1 MDLLKKFLNSE
12 AVSSP
17 TVFTSIQVSKDDKEL
32 TTLIQQGIV
41 KKRAA
46 LNFPCGNCGTYC
58 EIKKLESGKH
68 AILCDSCEDARLELL
83 NDEQFIE
90 YVFSLP
96 DLLTIL
102 LKDLG
107 YPTDRISQM
116 VPDRLWSLGTHDIN
130 DAQREILFVR
140 NPDDGETAIFQVL
153 QQKQPFH
160 PLVFSTIS
168 QKRPLAINFAITPL
182 ENLLA
187 TRGKSIF
194 SKQHFSKLLDVGGK
208 PMSDKGIIFGK
219 SGIVLEETELLHS
232 KDGFGNYQREKLE
245 PLQRNLL
252 ENLHRRGQTN
262 KNKWYSRNELATAFG
277 VQEKSISNAMTEIR
291 KIATKISAPLIEQHA
306 KNKTYR
312 INPDLL

>member
-12 AVSSP
+12 SVSSP
-17 TVFTSIQVSKDDKEL
+17 ITFPQAEVTKHEKEL
-32 TTLIQQGIV
+32 TTLLKLGIV

-46 LNFPCGNCGTYC
+46 LTFPCGNCGTYC
-58 EIKKLESGKH
+58 EIKQSEGGECF
-68 AILCDSCEDARLELL
+68 IFCDSCEDARLETL
-83 NDEQFIE
+83 DDDQRAE

-96 DLLTIL
+96 DLLSIF

-107 YPTDRISQM
+107 YPTDRINSLFQN
-116 VPDRLWSLGTHDIN
+116 RLWSLGTHNIN
-130 DAQREILFVR
+130 DTQREILFVR
-140 NPDDGETAIFQVL
+140 NPNDAEMDIFQVL

-168 QKRPLAINFAITPL
+168 QRHPLGITFAIVP
-182 ENLLA
+182 
-187 TRGKSIF
+187 
-194 SKQHFSKLLDVGGK
+194 
-208 PMSDKGIIFGK
+208 
-219 SGIVLEETELLHS
+219 
-232 KDGFGNYQREKLE
+232 
-245 PLQRNLL
+245 L

-277 VQEKSISNAMTEIR
+277 VQEKSISNAMTDIR
-291 KIATKISAPLIEQHA
+291 KIATRISTILIEQHA

>member
-12 AVSSP
+12 SVSSP
-17 TVFTSIQVSKDDKEL
+17 TAFPQAEVTKHEKEL
-32 TTLIQQGIV
+32 STLLKLGIV

-46 LNFPCGNCGTYC
+46 LAFPCGSCGTYC
-58 EIKKLESGKH
+58 EIKQLESGECF
-68 AILCDSCEDARLELL
+68 IFCDSCEDARLETLG
-83 NDEQFIE
+83 DDQRTE
-90 YVFSLP
+90 YVFSLT
-96 DLLTIL
+96 DLLSTF
-102 LKDLG
+102 LKDLA
-107 YPTDRISQM
+107 YPTDHINSLFQNH
-116 VPDRLWSLGTHDIN
+116 LWSLGTHDIN
-130 DAQREILFVR
+130 DTQREILFVR
-140 NPDDGETAIFQVL
+140 NPNDAEMDIFQVL

-168 QKRPLAINFAITPL
+168 PRHPLGITFTIVPL

-187 TRGKSIF
+187 TKGKSIF
-194 SKQHFSKLLDVGGK
+194 SKQRFEKLLEVGGK
-208 PMSDKGIIFGK
+208 PMSDKGIAFGK

-252 ENLHRRGQTN
+252 ENLHRHGQTN

-291 KIATKISAPLIEQHA
+291 KIATKISTPLIEQHA